1 MMYHIGALVADFRT
15 SSLGMRDKLYLEK
28 DRLRAFLDALPAD
41 TPLQEIVA
49 LCTCNRIEIFYV
61 CEQHETAAAW
71 LSRFLAA
78 FHTMPLAHLEKALTN
93 YRCEDAVRH
102 LFRVASGVES
112 MVFGEHEILG
122 QVRDAYFLCAKKQTT
137 DSYLNRLFQQAIA
150 TGKKVRSRTGAGQ
163 GALSIASI
171 AVERMTE
178 IAGDLATK
186 RILVVGLGAIGLRAL
201 KRIVVRRPAAIGLS
215 NRTGERARRLCD
227 HFEAE
232 FVTFD
237 RFTQEIVRFDIV
249 ILATA
254 SPKFILHR
262 DDIAA
267 RRQAQR
273 QAPLLVVDLGAPC
286 NADPLIGSIEG
297 VTLVSI
303 DTLRETAEHHLDL
316 RKNELSDIED
326 IIERQVREFARW
338 YKMKCG
344 CECSHES

>member
-1 MMYHIGALVADFRT
+1 MMFHIGALVADFRT
-15 SSLGMRDKLYLEK
+15 SSMGMRDKLYLEK

-71 LSRFLAA
+71 LSRFLAT
-78 FHTMPLAHLEKALTN
+78 FHDIPPAHLEKALTN

-171 AVERMTE
+171 AVDRMTE
-178 IAGDLATK
+178 IAGDAATK
-186 RILVVGLGAIGLRAL
+186 RIMVVGLGAIGLRAL
-201 KRIVVRRPAAIGLS
+201 KRIAVRRPAAIGLS
-215 NRTGERARRLCD
+215 NRTDERARRLCH
-227 HFEAE
+227 HFNAA
-232 FVTFD
+232 FVPFD

-254 SPKFILHR
+254 SPEVILHR

-267 RRQAQR
+267 RQAML
-273 QAPLLVVDLGAPC
+273 QAPLLVIDLGAPC
-286 NADPLIGSIEG
+286 NADPSIGSIEG
-297 VTLVSI
+297 VTLVGI
-303 DTLRETAEHHLDL
+303 DALRETAERHLDV
-316 RKNELSDIED
+316 RKNKLSEIEG
-326 IIERQVREFARW
+326 IIEEQVREFARW
-338 YKMKCG
+338 YKVKSGYPCN
-344 CECSHES
+344 HES